1 MEIMLQLGLKEKI
14 STPASQE
21 CKWVLSDMGVTREA
35 TEGSSVKLALLSSLS
50 CSVEMRH
57 A

>member
-1 MEIMLQLGLKEKI
+1 MENMLQLGLKEEI

-21 CKWVLSDMGVTREA
+21 CKWILSDMGVTREA
-35 TEGSSVKLALLSSLS
+35 TKWSGVKLTPLSSLS
-50 CSVEMRH
+50 CGVEMSR

>member
-35 TEGSSVKLALLSSLS
+35 TE
-50 CSVEMRH
+50 
-57 A
+57 